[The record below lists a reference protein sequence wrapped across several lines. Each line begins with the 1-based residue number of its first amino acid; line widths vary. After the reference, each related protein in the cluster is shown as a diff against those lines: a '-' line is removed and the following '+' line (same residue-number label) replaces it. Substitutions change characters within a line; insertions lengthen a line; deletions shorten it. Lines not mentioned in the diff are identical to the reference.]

1 MYRSKKLAGQSTV
14 PEAGANKPGSLYIVA
29 TPIGNLEDVTL
40 RALKVLKAVHLIA
53 AEDTRRTKILLH
65 ACQIATPLTSLF
77 EHNELKKS
85 GALIAKILAGADV
98 AYVSDAG
105 TPGISDPGYLLIQEA
120 LAHDINIIAIPG
132 TCAAIAALSISGL
145 PTDSFAFHGFL
156 PAKAGK
162 RQHFIK
168 SLADETKTMIFY
180 ESPNR
185 LIATLQDMLAVL
197 GNRQVAVSR
206 ELTKIYEET
215 VRGMLAQVIDVCCGR
230 TLKGEITLVVAGK
243 DKSDAP
249 CSEDDIQELL
259 RRYKESTELP
269 ERDLIEKIAQETGA
283 PRKMV
288 YRIVMKA
295 KCSI

>member
-1 MYRSKKLAGQSTV
+1 MLINKLDG
-14 PEAGANKPGSLYIVA
+14 PGPGVNRQGTLYIVA

-40 RALKVLKAVHLIA
+40 RAIKVLKEVHLVA
-53 AEDTRRTKILLH
+53 AEDTRRTKKLLN
-65 ACQIATPLTSLF
+65 AYQINTPLTSLF

-120 LAHDINIIAIPG
+120 LAHDIHIISIPG
-132 TCAAIAALSISGL
+132 ACAAIAALSISGL
-145 PTDSFAFHGFL
+145 PTDSFVFHGFL
-156 PAKAGK
+156 PVKSGK

-168 SLADETKTMIFY
+168 SLEDETKTMIFY

-185 LIATLQDMLAVL
+185 LMVTLRDMLAAL
-197 GNRQVAVSR
+197 GNRRVVVSR

-215 VRGMLAQVIDVCCGR
+215 TRGMLTEVIDAWCDR
-230 TLKGEITLVVAGK
+230 ELKGEITLVMAGK

-249 CSEDDIQELL
+249 CSEGDIQDLL
-259 RRYKESTELP
+259 RWYKESTELS
-269 ERDLIEKIAQETGA
+269 ERDLIEKISQESGA

-288 YRIVMKA
+288 YRVVMKA
-295 KCSI
+295 KS

>member
-1 MYRSKKLAGQSTV
+1 MYHSKKLAGQSTG
-14 PEAGANKPGSLYIVA
+14 PEAGANGPGSLYIVA

-40 RALKVLKAVHLIA
+40 RAIKVLKEVHLIA
-53 AEDTRRTKILLH
+53 AEDTRRTKKLLQ

-120 LAHDINIIAIPG
+120 LAHDINIISIPG
-132 TCAAIAALSISGL
+132 ACAAIAALSISGL
-145 PTDSFAFHGFL
+145 PTDSFVFHGFL

-180 ESPNR
+180 ESPHR
-185 LIATLQDMLAVL
+185 LIATLQDLLAVL
-197 GNRQVAVSR
+197 GNRRVAVSR

-215 VRGMLAQVIDVCCGR
+215 ARGTLSQIIDVWCGR
-230 TLKGEITLVVAGK
+230 VLKGEITLVVAGK

-249 CSEDDIQELL
+249 CSEGDIQELL
-259 RRYKESTELP
+259 QRHKESTELP
-269 ERDLIEKIAQETGA
+269 ERALIEKIAQETGA

-288 YRIVMKA
+288 YRVVMKA
-295 KCSI
+295 KGSI